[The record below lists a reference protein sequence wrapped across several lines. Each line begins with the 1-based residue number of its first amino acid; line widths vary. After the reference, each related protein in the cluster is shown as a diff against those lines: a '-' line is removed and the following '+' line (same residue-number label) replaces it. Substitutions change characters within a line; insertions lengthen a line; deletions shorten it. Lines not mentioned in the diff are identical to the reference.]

1 MHIGEWIR
9 DHPWES
15 AAIGGGVGLLLILWW
30 TSGSSGSQSTSG
42 SGLDS
47 YYAAEAA
54 AAQGGDQLAALNDQY
69 NAQANIAATGAGVA
83 NAQTA
88 AGVQTAQINA
98 NAATAAD
105 AAAVQEAQISAN
117 ETVAT
122 TQSNNRAAVT
132 VAGYQAYTAPIINAQ
147 NQGYN
152 LRSIANNLINYL
164 PPPPGANPGNYSST
178 GAAPSPQS
186 VSDTLA
192 SLKTPKLQQ
201 IYLRQVAGTGVS

>member
-1 MHIGEWIR
+1 MHVGEWIKE
-9 DHPWES
+9 HPWES

-30 TSGSSGSQSTSG
+30 ASGSSASNGTSA

-69 NAQANIAATGAGVA
+69 NAEANIAATGAGVA

-105 AAAVQEAQISAN
+105 AAAVQEAQIAAN

-132 VAGYQAYTAPIINAQ
+132 VAGYQAYTAPIENAQ
-147 NQGYN
+147 NQGYTEKA
-152 LRSIANNLINYL
+152 IANLLSYM
-164 PPPPGANPGNYSST
+164 PPPPGANPGNYAST

-186 VSDTLA
+186 VADTLA
-192 SLKTPKLQQ
+192 TLKTPKLRQA
-201 IYLRQVAGTGVS
+201 YLQQVAGTGVS